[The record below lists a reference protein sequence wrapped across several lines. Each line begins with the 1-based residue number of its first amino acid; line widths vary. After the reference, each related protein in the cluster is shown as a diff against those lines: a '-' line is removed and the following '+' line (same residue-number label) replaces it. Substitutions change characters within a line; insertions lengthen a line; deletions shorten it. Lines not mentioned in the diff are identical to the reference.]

1 MMRDKLYTKRSLNKY
16 LFGLLF
22 MTFSSFAFSQNTAFQ
37 LDTIIQINK
46 KDYDPL
52 INSICASYNNS
63 IYIPKEDRLKDIV
76 ENCIFKINLSTK
88 KMDSLTFVLPLI
100 SLHSPQLEIKSI
112 AVNDNYIVIACFNM
126 AILLEKS
133 TNTTYK
139 FRNVIPYFPQHFQRC
154 FLSNDTICF
163 SAYYNSNSKDSFAKS
178 MLAIYS
184 IKENCFVDNYL
195 PKYDAIEYTHFH
207 PNNYVDFKR
216 NKFIVSEALNFNFKL
231 IDIGFDTT
239 KIVYLSYKPKLWN
252 PISLKRIQELN
263 AKIPKNNVKV
273 LIDSLSYL
281 DTLYSRIQ
289 SIKFITDSKIFVSY
303 KTQKNKDQKSQFFFE
318 ILEFNGNRIESKFTL
333 GQSFKLKDDEII
345 TKEKFPS
352 FFQYNTINFESNHLF
367 YCNSASSIYPIN
379 LTQKK
384 YDELQEEYYS
394 NASGKVS
401 LYLYKLKL

>member
-1 MMRDKLYTKRSLNKY
+1 MRDKLYMKGSPNKY
-16 LFGLLF
+16 IFGLLF
-22 MTFSSFAFSQNTAFQ
+22 LVFSSFTFSQNIPFQ

-76 ENCIFKINLSTK
+76 ENCIFKINLGTK
-88 KMDSLTFVLPLI
+88 KIDSLTFVLPLI
-100 SLHSPQLEIKSI
+100 SLHSPQLEIKSV

-126 AILLEKS
+126 AILLERS

-195 PKYDAIEYTHFH
+195 PNYDAIEYTHFH
-207 PNNYVDFKR
+207 PNNYIDFKR
-216 NKFIVSEALNFNFKL
+216 NKFIISEALNFNFRL

-239 KIVYLSYKPKLWN
+239 NIKYLSYKPKLWN
-252 PISLKRIQELN
+252 PISSKKIQELS

-273 LIDSLSYL
+273 LIDSLSYI

-289 SIKFITDSKIFVSY
+289 SVKFITDSKIFVSY

-318 ILEFNGNRIESKFTL
+318 ILEFNGNKIESKFTL
-333 GQSFKLKDDEII
+333 GQSLKLKDDEII

-352 FFQYNTINFESNHLF
+352 FFQYNTVNFESNHLF
-367 YCNSASSIYPIN
+367 YCNSASNIYPIN

-401 LYLYKLKL
+401 LYLFKLK